1 MVAIWFLYVPHII
14 PSPILRPSFAH
25 PTANCLLPPLSSFF
39 FPLSTFHFPH
49 IPLPSTT
56 QTTRLFDYPTIRP
69 PDYPTTHLLPR
80 YQVKSTRM
88 KEYIYSRNAVHEA
101 LLANR
106 RQVFSI
112 DIAEGAQEKGRLA
125 EIVKLAA
132 QRKIKVNRVP
142 RGRLDKVH
150 QNHQGII
157 AEVSGYPYSDLVDIL
172 DSIKDE
178 PPFILLLD
186 SLQDPQN
193 FGTLIRTAEAVG
205 VHGIVIPLART
216 VEVTPA
222 VVNASSGASEHMRI
236 ARSNLAQAMDTLRDS
251 DLWLVGLDQAGA
263 QVEAGSRHLKGAL
276 GLVVGSEGEG
286 LHELTRKK
294 CDIILQLPMRGKVE
308 SLNAAVAGSVALYLA
323 YLNRT

>member
-1 MVAIWFLYVPHII
+1 
-14 PSPILRPSFAH
+14 
-25 PTANCLLPPLSSFF
+25 
-39 FPLSTFHFPH
+39 
-49 IPLPSTT
+49 
-56 QTTRLFDYPTIRP
+56 
-69 PDYPTTHLLPR
+69 
-80 YQVKSTRM
+80 M

-106 RQVFSI
+106 RQVFTI

-323 YLNRT
+323 YLNRTGG